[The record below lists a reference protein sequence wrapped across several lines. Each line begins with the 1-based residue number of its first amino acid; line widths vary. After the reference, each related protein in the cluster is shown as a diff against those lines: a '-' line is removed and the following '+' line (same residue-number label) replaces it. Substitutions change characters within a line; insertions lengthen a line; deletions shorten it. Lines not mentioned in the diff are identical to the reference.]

1 MDRIYLE
8 KIRLAELDFVVKKY
22 RDIFLQSSS
31 ILEIGAGSGW
41 QARELASRGYDVQ
54 AVDIAASTYSAE
66 NIFPVQQYDGEH
78 LPFVDAS
85 FDIIFS
91 SNVLEHVDNL
101 KSLLQEMHRV
111 LKNGGKC
118 IHLVPTAQ
126 WRIWTSLAH
135 YGYMIKFIGMKL
147 ISSKPIEG
155 NASSHVQPDG
165 LKYHWWRYIIP
176 IRHGERGN
184 FLTETYYFSKTY
196 WKSVFSSSLWNILL
210 NDKNELFYTGYGI
223 FDYPSSIPLRKMASK
238 YLGSACHVFILEKK
252 AWSYESSKTIR

>member
-1 MDRIYLE
+1 MDRVYLE
-8 KIRLAELDFVVKKY
+8 NIRIAELNFVLKKY
-22 RDIFLQSSS
+22 RNIFLQNSS
-31 ILEIGAGSGW
+31 ILEVGAGSGW
-41 QARELASRGYDVQ
+41 QARKLSSRGYDVQ

-78 LPFVDAS
+78 LPFADAS

-101 KSLLQEMHRV
+101 KGLLQEMHRV

-126 WRIWTSLAH
+126 WRIWTSLTH

-147 ISSKPIEG
+147 IPFKPIEG

-165 LKYHWWRYIIP
+165 LKYHWWKYIIP

-196 WKSVFSSSLWNILL
+196 WKSVFSSSLWDIFVNET
-210 NDKNELFYTGYGI
+210 NELFYTGYGI

-252 AWSYESSKTIR
+252 V